1 MPSRPSS
8 NSVNTLSVPAM
19 VEAWVVGLHTFKRPL
34 RSMKK
39 TRPSGA
45 TAISMGLTTVSSTCP
60 SPSWS
65 RSVSK
70 MTLWNAP
77 STWGPEGFGP
87 GLGSAASAARQA
99 PRPRVVAVVS
109 VRCRKGDSVRDMP
122 DNPSQ
127 SRRGESLFRWQHGC
141 RRQGAVQGAQ
151 RSRWPHWASCRSA
164 WSMSVRAVM
173 ASTIGTARGSTQG
186 S

>member
-1 MPSRPSS
+1 MPNRPSS
-8 NSVNTLSVPAM
+8 NSVNTCRVPAM
-19 VEAWVVGLHTFKRPL
+19 VEVWVLGFQTLRMPL

-45 TAISMGLTTVSSTCP
+45 TAISMGLTTVSSACP

-65 RSVSK
+65 RSVSR

-77 STWGPEGFGP
+77 SICGPEGFGP

-122 DNPSQ
+122 DSQSQ
-127 SRRGESLFRWQHGC
+127 SRQGESFF
-141 RRQGAVQGAQ
+141 RRQI
-151 RSRWPHWASCRSA
+151 SA
-164 WSMSVRAVM
+164 PPARVRVRVPSVRGGRTGPRAG
-173 ASTIGTARGSTQG
+173 AHGR
-186 S
+186 